1 MKDYRRLTED
11 EILQLKSQSC
21 LADDWG
27 NVSVAEGFN
36 CEYVHHTR
44 FSGEVKLG
52 VFEAEFTLPGGIKK
66 HSGLR
71 HVTLHNVSV
80 GDNCCIENI
89 QNYIAEPILVIENNP
104 QLDITAS
111 QNTGTYIFKVKNYNN
126 QKQTEIDLK
135 YYIQVISD
143 LDKSIELK
151 LYENGKQ
158 IKFENNKTDYIKIS
172 KDSKKEN
179 EYKLE
184 ITYNKDKS
192 VSVNDIIQQI
202 QVKVHTEQEKA

>member
-1 MKDYRRLTED
+1 MKPKKIDLKNLNIEFKKIKISKEKKIAFIIISVLVIITMFSGISLGKTINNNYIKSNTQIAKPILEVEKNSEIQITED
-11 EILQLKSQSC
+11 KK
-21 LADDWG
+21 
-27 NVSVAEGFN
+27 EG
-36 CEYVHHTR
+36 E
-44 FSGEVKLG
+44 
-52 VFEAEFTLPGGIKK
+52 
-66 HSGLR
+66 
-71 HVTLHNVSV
+71 
-80 GDNCCIENI
+80 
-89 QNYIAEPILVIENNP
+89 
-104 QLDITAS
+104 
-111 QNTGTYIFKVKNYNN
+111 YIFKVKNYNN

>member
-1 MKDYRRLTED
+1 MNKKENAKYMDVPIIQKGKIYKNESKDGKNGKLLTATLVIIIV
-11 EILQLKSQSC
+11 ILLMFCGYSMAKII
-21 LADDWG
+21 
-27 NVSVAEGFN
+27 
-36 CEYVHHTR
+36 
-44 FSGEVKLG
+44 GEVIIRG
-52 VFEAEFTLPGGIKK
+52 QA
-66 HSGLR
+66 
-71 HVTLHNVSV
+71 
-80 GDNCCIENI
+80 
-89 QNYIAEPILVIENNP
+89 QIAEPILVIENNP
-104 QLDITAS
+104 SIDITE
-111 QNTGTYIFKVKNYNN
+111 TKKYGEYCFKVKNYNN

-192 VSVNDIIQQI
+192 VSVNDIVQQI